1 MRTFLDKIF
10 FRSNNLNYLSNKI
23 KNLTNNTPVR
33 KIFEAINEYSEESE
47 IRYVGGCVRKIINNE
62 KVDDIDL
69 ATNLLPEQVC
79 EVLKK
84 KEINYYESGID
95 HGTIT
100 ALIDNYKFEITTLR
114 KDVSTDGRHAKVEFT
129 NNWKDDASRRDFTIN
144 AIYSD
149 AEGNLFDPYNGKKDL
164 EEGCINF
171 IGDVNKRIQE
181 DYLRI
186 LRYIRFFLNYS
197 KQPHNSEIL
206 RKLKINIGGVSKL
219 SKERL
224 LDELKKIFKLG
235 TLEKL
240 INEKLSLEL
249 ILIIFPELKNYN
261 LFNKLNSEKRNV
273 LREVDFIFLLSLMI
287 IDNSDNVDY
296 FLYKYNLSKKDQ
308 KRIKIIHGFYKD
320 KFNLKKFTQYNFN
333 EYFYYEGNQAVLD
346 VLRFKVIRSKKID
359 KSLIELIEYY
369 KNKPIPKMPIGAEL
383 LMQKYKIPEGKQLG
397 VKLKK
402 IEVEW
407 VKNNFTISDKQV
419 ENIIEN

>member
-47 IRYVGGCVRKIINNE
+47 IRYVGGCIRKIINNE

-69 ATNLLPEQVC
+69 ATNLVPEQVC

-224 LDELKKIFKLG
+224 LDELKKIFKLD

-261 LFNKLNSEKRNV
+261 LFNKLNSEKKNV

-308 KRIKIIHGFYKD
+308 KRIKIIDSFFKD

-346 VLRFKVIRSKKID
+346 ILRFKAIKSKKID